1 MGDAA
6 TMKVIFKIE
15 EYYPDTKQ
23 VVIRYCRQNAPKPI
37 TEYPAKAVSTEK
49 YDTSFDS
56 RNLLE
61 SIAQYGYNK
70 VLAQEDKEDIL
81 PDNMPANVPDSLDIA
96 DYVGKVFCVEGRN
109 ATEQMRSR
117 KMRRVDIE

>member
-37 TEYPAKAVSTEK
+37 TEYPAKLYQLK
-49 YDTSFDS
+49 
-56 RNLLE
+56 NMIPH
-61 SIAQYGYNK
+61 SIVVTY
-70 VLAQEDKEDIL
+70 
-81 PDNMPANVPDSLDIA
+81 
-96 DYVGKVFCVEGRN
+96 
-109 ATEQMRSR
+109 
-117 KMRRVDIE
+117 

>member
-61 SIAQYGYNK
+61 SIAQYGYKK
-70 VLAQEDKEDIL
+70 VFNQEDKEDTL
-81 PDNMPANVPDSLDIA
+81 PENVPVETPDSLDIA
-96 DYVGKVFCVEGRN
+96 DYVGKIICVEAN
-109 ATEQMRSR
+109 DAQEMLRSR

>member
-1 MGDAA
+1 MGDAT
-6 TMKVIFKIE
+6 TMKIIFKIE

-37 TEYPAKAVSTEK
+37 SEYPAKSVSTEQ

-70 VLAQEDKEDIL
+70 VLAQEDKEEIL
-81 PDNMPANVPDSLDIA
+81 PDNMPAKVPDSLDIA
-96 DYVGKVFCVEGRN
+96 DYVGKVFCVEDRY